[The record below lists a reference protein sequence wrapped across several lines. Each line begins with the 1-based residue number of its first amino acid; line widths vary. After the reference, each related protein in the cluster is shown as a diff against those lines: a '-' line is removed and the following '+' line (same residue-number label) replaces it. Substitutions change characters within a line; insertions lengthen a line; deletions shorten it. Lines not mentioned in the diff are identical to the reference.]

1 MADGHLDND
10 ICGMSGVAGILVK
23 VRVKDTASSFFLR
36 FMAISEL

>member
-10 ICGMSGVAGILVK
+10 ICGMSGVVGICSE
-23 VRVKDTASSFFLR
+23 RVKDTASSFFLR